1 MKKVLLTDIEQK
13 LVKYIAQS
21 RFEINRKNNVK
32 NSRKGGQS
40 DYLTDLDGFGG
51 EFAFC
56 KLFNIYPDL
65 EVKVTSQDSDRGDCL
80 LNNLKIDVKTTK
92 YKTGKLICALWKN
105 NEVDYYALMVG
116 EFPQYE
122 FKGFAKSSEVKKE
135 ENIVNL
141 GWGNLYAVGQEKLVQ
156 EIS

>member
-1 MKKVLLTDIEQK
+1 MKIHLNEIEQR
-13 LVKYIAQS
+13 LVKYIAKS
-21 RFEINRKNNVK
+21 RFEVNRNNNVT

-65 EVKVTSQDSDRGDCL
+65 EVKVTSQETDQGDCL
-80 LNNLKIDVKTTK
+80 LNNFKIDVKTTK

-105 NEVDYYALMVG
+105 RAVDYYALMVG

-122 FKGFAKSSEVKKE
+122 FKGFAKANDVKKE
-135 ENIVNL
+135 ENIVDL
-141 GWGNLYAVGQEKLVQ
+141 GHGKVFALPQSKLIQ
-156 EIS
+156 KIS